1 MPDSIRP
8 ERCERCGSPS
18 CCDHWRG
25 QADKARAE
33 VERLR
38 AERRELREAL
48 AFYDPHAPAAIAHE
62 VMGQQA
68 RAGTTAVESHAAFDV
83 K

>member
-1 MPDSIRP
+1 MSEPFED
-8 ERCERCGSPS
+8 
-18 CCDHWRG
+18 
-25 QADKARAE
+25 E